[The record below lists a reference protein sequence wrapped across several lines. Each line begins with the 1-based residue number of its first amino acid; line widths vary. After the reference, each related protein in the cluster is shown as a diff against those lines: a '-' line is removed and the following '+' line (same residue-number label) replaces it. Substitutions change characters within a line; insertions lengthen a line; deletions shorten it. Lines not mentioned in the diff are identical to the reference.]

1 MTDRLETKLHIKSWD
16 EKPYRELADGR
27 KFSRSEVA
35 LSASDAAIEAEVA
48 FESLLYYRSDGTSDF
63 TSLLTLDGRLGDRNG
78 SVVLRGTGTYD
89 GTQARVDFVV
99 VPGSGTGELA
109 GISGTGLSVSTHSDY
124 PFMPLTLD
132 YELR

>member
-1 MTDRLETKLHIKSWD
+1 MTDHLETRLQIKSWD
-16 EKPYRELADGR
+16 EQPYRELADGR
-27 KFSRSEVA
+27 KFSRAEVA
-35 LSASDAAIEAEVA
+35 LSASGAAIEAEAA

-63 TSLLTLDGRLGDRNG
+63 TSLLLLEGRLGDRSG

-89 GTQARVDFVV
+89 GTRARVDFVV
-99 VPGSGTGELA
+99 VPASGTGELA
-109 GISGTGLSVSTHSDY
+109 GITGSGLSVSTHSDY